1 VSAGIQSNILSISSQ
16 LVSILGK
23 SYKGVGD
30 IRTTWNSIK
39 PSSNGV
45 GVGTLFTIA
54 YEYGYVKDKKH
65 DKINTRVNRRDNQEL
80 TTQRNWQHRIHKTRY
95 NIDVREN
102 RSLFCHVSCVYDV
115 VSVSMLFIV
124 DCPFCLL

>member
-1 VSAGIQSNILSISSQ
+1 MEGGITSLVVNPVSKGG
-16 LVSILGK
+16 GK

-39 PSSNGV
+39 PSSKGV

-65 DKINTRVNRRDNQEL
+65 L
-80 TTQRNWQHRIHKTRY
+80 
-95 NIDVREN
+95 
-102 RSLFCHVSCVYDV
+102 
-115 VSVSMLFIV
+115 
-124 DCPFCLL
+124 